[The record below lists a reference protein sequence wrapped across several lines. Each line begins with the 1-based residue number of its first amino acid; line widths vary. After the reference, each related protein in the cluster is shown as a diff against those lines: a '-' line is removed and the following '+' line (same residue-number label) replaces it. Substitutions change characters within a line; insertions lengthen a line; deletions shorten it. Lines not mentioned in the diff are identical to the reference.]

1 MSNVETFNPETKAK
15 VLLVDDRPDKLLAL
29 SAILEDMGQDVV
41 TARSGQEALRCLL
54 KDDFA
59 VILLD
64 VNMPQMDGFETAA
77 LIRERAR
84 SEKTP
89 IIFLTAYSE
98 AEVHAARGYS
108 LGAVDYI
115 QMPVQPEVLKA
126 KVSVFVDLFRKS
138 ERIRQQAAE
147 VTDRLHFETRRNR
160 FFTLAVDM
168 LGIAAFDGY
177 FRQLNPA
184 WERALGWTDAELR
197 ERPFAEFLHPDDR
210 AAADSAFRRLAE
222 DLFTAR
228 FEARHRH
235 KAGGY
240 RWLSWSAA
248 AFKEEGLVYVF
259 AHDVTDRKAAE
270 EDRLQLVREQE
281 ARRTAQRENE
291 IKDQF
296 LATLSHELRA
306 PLTPILSWTSLLR
319 SGLVDPES
327 VARGIEVIDR
337 NVRLQVRLV
346 EDLLDTSRIISGK
359 LHVERRGMDL
369 LAVIEA
375 GLEAVGSRDP
385 AEAAAAG
392 GPPARH
398 AGVDPGRSA
407 AAAAGDLEPG
417 LERRQVHAG
426 GRSRRG
432 AARTQRGDRA
442 ALRERHRHRHQPGL
456 PAARVRSLPPG
467 RDRQRAQVRRA
478 GARPDDR
485 APRRRGARRKRG
497 SVQRRRRRRLV
508 LLRHV
513 ADAVERLRRR
523 PQSEP
528 GGAGARARPLQG
540 RQNPERGGPM
550 KPRNEDDA
558 RVEERTSLRIKLFKE
573 SSRQDSPAAPEQG
586 RSAREE
592 WDRRQSIRSRFDS
605 TRDSGA
611 GLRS

>member
-1 MSNVETFNPETKAK
+1 MSNPETAFSPDTKAK

-29 SAILEDMGQDVV
+29 SAILEDMGQEVV

-115 QMPVQPEVLKA
+115 QLPVQPEVLKA
-126 KVSVFVDLFRKS
+126 KVAVFVDLFRKS

-197 ERPFAEFLHPDDR
+197 ERPFSEFLHPDDR
-210 AAADSAFRRLAE
+210 GAADSAFRRLAE

-235 KAGGY
+235 KSGGY

-375 GLEAVGSRDP
+375 GLEAVGPAILQKRLQLEVHLPDTPVWIQGDP
-385 AEAAAAG
+385 QRLQQVIWNLASNAAKFTPDG
-392 GPPARH
+392 GR
-398 AGVDPGRSA
+398 VEVR
-407 AAAAGDLEPG
+407 
-417 LERRQVHAG
+417 LERSGESVRLSVSDTGIGISPDFLPQVFDRFRQAETGSARKFG
-426 GRSRRG
+426 GLG
-432 AARTQRGDRA
+432 LGLTIV
-442 ALRERHRHRHQPGL
+442 RHVVEAHG
-456 PAARVRSLPPG
+456 
-467 RDRQRAQVRRA
+467 
-478 GARPDDR
+478 
-485 APRRRGARRKRG
+485 G
-497 SVQRRRRRRLV
+497 SVEAYSAGPGSGSCFSVTLPVQPSSSAEDPNATQEAPTELE
-508 LLRHV
+508 LG
-513 ADAVERLRRR
+513 R
-523 PQSEP
+523 P
-528 GGAGARARPLQG
+528 GDVRT
-540 RQNPERGGPM
+540 
-550 KPRNEDDA
+550 RNE
-558 RVEERTSLRIKLFKE
+558 VT
-573 SSRQDSPAAPEQG
+573 Q
-586 RSAREE
+586 
-592 WDRRQSIRSRFDS
+592 
-605 TRDSGA
+605 
-611 GLRS
+611 

>member
-1 MSNVETFNPETKAK
+1 MPMNANDVQLEPETKAK

-29 SAILEDMGQDVV
+29 SAILEDMGQEVV

-98 AEVHAARGYS
+98 AEAQAARGYS

-115 QMPVQPEVLKA
+115 QLPVQPDVLKA
-126 KVSVFVDLFRKS
+126 KVAVFVDLFRKS

-168 LGIAAFDGY
+168 LGIAGFDCY

-184 WERALGWTDAELR
+184 WERALGLSDAELR
-197 ERPFAEFLHPDDR
+197 ERPFVEFLHPDDR
-210 AAADSAFRRLAE
+210 AAANSAFRRLAE

-240 RWLSWSAA
+240 RWLAWSAA

-375 GLEAVGSRDP
+375 GLEAVGPAILHKRLQLEVHLPDTPVWIQGDP
-385 AEAAAAG
+385 QRLQQVVWNLVSNACKFTAEGGRVEVRLERSGESVRLSVSDSGIGITADFLPHVFDRFRQAETGSARKFGGLGLGLTIVRHVVEAHGGTVEAYSAGAGAGSCFSVTLPAQPAAA
-392 GPPARH
+392 PPDEPKQADH
-398 AGVDPGRSA
+398 PGSHEL
-407 AAAAGDLEPG
+407 G
-417 LERRQVHAG
+417 
-426 GRSRRG
+426 
-432 AARTQRGDRA
+432 
-442 ALRERHRHRHQPGL
+442 GL
-456 PAARVRSLPPG
+456 PAGSHDVR
-467 RDRQRAQVRRA
+467 
-478 GARPDDR
+478 
-485 APRRRGARRKRG
+485 PR
-497 SVQRRRRRRLV
+497 SVFE
-508 LLRHV
+508 
-513 ADAVERLRRR
+513 A
-523 PQSEP
+523 
-528 GGAGARARPLQG
+528 
-540 RQNPERGGPM
+540 
-550 KPRNEDDA
+550 
-558 RVEERTSLRIKLFKE
+558 
-573 SSRQDSPAAPEQG
+573 SSRNS
-586 RSAREE
+586 
-592 WDRRQSIRSRFDS
+592 
-605 TRDSGA
+605 
-611 GLRS
+611 

>member
-222 DLFTAR
+222 DLFTVR

-375 GLEAVGSRDP
+375 GLEAVGPAILQKRLQLEVHLPDTPVWIQGDPQRLQQVIWNLVSNAAKFTPEGGRVEVRLERSGEIVRLSVSDTGIGISPDFLPHVFDRFRQAETGSARKFGGLGLGLTIVRHVVEAHGGSVEAYSAGVGAGSCFSVTLPTQSSASADDPNPNQEEPALELGPSRD
-385 AEAAAAG
+385 
-392 GPPARH
+392 
-398 AGVDPGRSA
+398 V
-407 AAAAGDLEPG
+407 
-417 LERRQVHAG
+417 
-426 GRSRRG
+426 
-432 AARTQRGDRA
+432 RT
-442 ALRERHRHRHQPGL
+442 
-456 PAARVRSLPPG
+456 
-467 RDRQRAQVRRA
+467 
-478 GARPDDR
+478 
-485 APRRRGARRKRG
+485 
-497 SVQRRRRRRLV
+497 
-508 LLRHV
+508 
-513 ADAVERLRRR
+513 
-523 PQSEP
+523 
-528 GGAGARARPLQG
+528 
-540 RQNPERGGPM
+540 
-550 KPRNEDDA
+550 RNEVA
-558 RVEERTSLRIKLFKE
+558 
-573 SSRQDSPAAPEQG
+573 Q
-586 RSAREE
+586 
-592 WDRRQSIRSRFDS
+592 
-605 TRDSGA
+605 
-611 GLRS
+611 

>member
-1 MSNVETFNPETKAK
+1 MNSDPMLDPYAKAK

-29 SAILEDMGQDVV
+29 GAILQDMGQEVV
-41 TARSGQEALRCLL
+41 TASSGQEALRCLL

-89 IIFLTAYSE
+89 IIFVTAISE
-98 AEVHAARGYS
+98 AEANAARGYS

-115 QMPVQPEVLKA
+115 QLPVQPDVLKA
-126 KVSVFVDLFRKS
+126 KVAVFVDLFRKS

-168 LGIAAFDGY
+168 LGIAGFDGY
-177 FRQLNPA
+177 FRQLNPS
-184 WERALGWTDAELR
+184 WERALGFSEAELR
-197 ERPFAEFLHPDDR
+197 ERPIVEFLHPDDR
-210 AAADSAFRRLAE
+210 PAAETALQRLAS

-228 FEARHRH
+228 FESRHRH
-235 KAGGY
+235 KHGGY
-240 RWLSWSAA
+240 RWLAWSAA

-369 LAVIEA
+369 LTVVEA
-375 GLEAVGSRDP
+375 GLESVGPAIVQKRLQLHVQLPEAPVWIQGDPQRLQQVIWNLVSNAAKFTPEGGRIEVHLERVGDTVRLSVSDSGVGISPDFLPHVFDRFRQAETGSARSFGGLGLGLTIVRHVVEAHGGTVEAHSAGVGSGACFSVTLKAQHPVSLEGQKP
-385 AEAAAAG
+385 AE
-392 GPPARH
+392 
-398 AGVDPGRSA
+398 SA
-407 AAAAGDLEPG
+407 AAPETKKDGDGSG
-417 LERRQVHAG
+417 LGLLSED
-426 GRSRRG
+426 
-432 AARTQRGDRA
+432 ART
-442 ALRERHRHRHQPGL
+442 
-456 PAARVRSLPPG
+456 
-467 RDRQRAQVRRA
+467 
-478 GARPDDR
+478 
-485 APRRRGARRKRG
+485 
-497 SVQRRRRRRLV
+497 
-508 LLRHV
+508 
-513 ADAVERLRRR
+513 
-523 PQSEP
+523 
-528 GGAGARARPLQG
+528 
-540 RQNPERGGPM
+540 
-550 KPRNEDDA
+550 RNEVP
-558 RVEERTSLRIKLFKE
+558 R
-573 SSRQDSPAAPEQG
+573 
-586 RSAREE
+586 
-592 WDRRQSIRSRFDS
+592 
-605 TRDSGA
+605 
-611 GLRS
+611 

>member
-375 GLEAVGSRDP
+375 GLEAVGPAILQKRLQLEVHLPDTPVWIQGDPQRLQQVIWNLVSNAAKFTPEGGRVEVRLERSGEIVRLSVSDTGIGISPDFLPHVFDRFRQAETGSARKFGGLGLGLTIVRHVVEAHGGSVEAYSAGVGAGSCFSVTLPTQSSASADDPNPNQEEPALELGPSRD
-385 AEAAAAG
+385 
-392 GPPARH
+392 
-398 AGVDPGRSA
+398 V
-407 AAAAGDLEPG
+407 
-417 LERRQVHAG
+417 
-426 GRSRRG
+426 
-432 AARTQRGDRA
+432 RT
-442 ALRERHRHRHQPGL
+442 
-456 PAARVRSLPPG
+456 
-467 RDRQRAQVRRA
+467 
-478 GARPDDR
+478 
-485 APRRRGARRKRG
+485 
-497 SVQRRRRRRLV
+497 
-508 LLRHV
+508 
-513 ADAVERLRRR
+513 
-523 PQSEP
+523 
-528 GGAGARARPLQG
+528 
-540 RQNPERGGPM
+540 
-550 KPRNEDDA
+550 RNEVA
-558 RVEERTSLRIKLFKE
+558 
-573 SSRQDSPAAPEQG
+573 Q
-586 RSAREE
+586 
-592 WDRRQSIRSRFDS
+592 
-605 TRDSGA
+605 
-611 GLRS
+611 

>member
-1 MSNVETFNPETKAK
+1 MSNSDSSYEPETKAK

-29 SAILEDMGQDVV
+29 SAILEDMGQEVV

-98 AEVHAARGYS
+98 AEAHAARGYS

-115 QMPVQPEVLKA
+115 QMPVQLDVLKA
-126 KVSVFVDLFRKS
+126 KVSVFVELFRKS

-168 LGIAAFDGY
+168 LGIAGFDGY

-184 WERALGWTDAELR
+184 WERALGWSEADLR
-197 ERPFAEFLHPDDR
+197 ERPFSEFLHPEDR
-210 AAADSAFRRLAE
+210 ESAEAAFRRLAE

-235 KAGGY
+235 KSGGY

-375 GLEAVGSRDP
+375 GLEAVGP
-385 AEAAAAG
+385 AILQKRLQQVIWNLVSNACKFTPEGGRVEVRLERSGEMVRLSVSDTGIGISPDFLPHVFDRFRQAETGSARKFGGLGLGLTIVRHVVEAHGGSVEAYSAGAGSGSCFSVTLPTQPQASLDDAQPPEQAAAVEVEKGLKDEKG
-392 GPPARH
+392 GNGAATPGRPARD
-398 AGVDPGRSA
+398 VRPRS
-407 AAAAGDLEPG
+407 E
-417 LERRQVHAG
+417 V
-426 GRSRRG
+426 
-432 AARTQRGDRA
+432 
-442 ALRERHRHRHQPGL
+442 
-456 PAARVRSLPPG
+456 
-467 RDRQRAQVRRA
+467 
-478 GARPDDR
+478 
-485 APRRRGARRKRG
+485 PR
-497 SVQRRRRRRLV
+497 
-508 LLRHV
+508 
-513 ADAVERLRRR
+513 
-523 PQSEP
+523 
-528 GGAGARARPLQG
+528 
-540 RQNPERGGPM
+540 
-550 KPRNEDDA
+550 
-558 RVEERTSLRIKLFKE
+558 
-573 SSRQDSPAAPEQG
+573 
-586 RSAREE
+586 
-592 WDRRQSIRSRFDS
+592 
-605 TRDSGA
+605 
-611 GLRS
+611 

>member
-1 MSNVETFNPETKAK
+1 
-15 VLLVDDRPDKLLAL
+15 
-29 SAILEDMGQDVV
+29 
-41 TARSGQEALRCLL
+41 
-54 KDDFA
+54 
-59 VILLD
+59 
-64 VNMPQMDGFETAA
+64 
-77 LIRERAR
+77 
-84 SEKTP
+84 
-89 IIFLTAYSE
+89 
-98 AEVHAARGYS
+98 VHAARGYS

-235 KAGGY
+235 KGGGY

-375 GLEAVGSRDP
+375 GLEAVGPAILQKRLQLEVHLPDTPVWIQGDPQRLQQVIWNLVSNAAKFTPEGGRVEVRLERSGEIVRLSVSDTGIGISPDFLPHVFDRFRQAETGSARKFGGLGLGLTIVRHVVEAHGGSVEAYSAGVGAGSCFSVTLPTQSSASADDPSPNQEEPALELGPSRD
-385 AEAAAAG
+385 
-392 GPPARH
+392 
-398 AGVDPGRSA
+398 V
-407 AAAAGDLEPG
+407 
-417 LERRQVHAG
+417 
-426 GRSRRG
+426 
-432 AARTQRGDRA
+432 RT
-442 ALRERHRHRHQPGL
+442 
-456 PAARVRSLPPG
+456 
-467 RDRQRAQVRRA
+467 
-478 GARPDDR
+478 
-485 APRRRGARRKRG
+485 
-497 SVQRRRRRRLV
+497 
-508 LLRHV
+508 
-513 ADAVERLRRR
+513 
-523 PQSEP
+523 
-528 GGAGARARPLQG
+528 
-540 RQNPERGGPM
+540 
-550 KPRNEDDA
+550 RNEVA
-558 RVEERTSLRIKLFKE
+558 
-573 SSRQDSPAAPEQG
+573 Q
-586 RSAREE
+586 
-592 WDRRQSIRSRFDS
+592 
-605 TRDSGA
+605 
-611 GLRS
+611 

>member
-375 GLEAVGSRDP
+375 GLEAVGPAILQKRLQLEVHLPDTPVWIQGDPQRLQQVIWNLVSNAAKFTPEGGRVEVRLERSGEIVRLSVSDTGIGISPDFLPHVFDRFRQAETGSARKFGGLGLGLTIVRHVVEAHGGSVEAYSAGVGAGSCFSVTLPTQSSASADDPNPNQEEPALELGPSRD
-385 AEAAAAG
+385 
-392 GPPARH
+392 
-398 AGVDPGRSA
+398 V
-407 AAAAGDLEPG
+407 
-417 LERRQVHAG
+417 
-426 GRSRRG
+426 
-432 AARTQRGDRA
+432 RT
-442 ALRERHRHRHQPGL
+442 
-456 PAARVRSLPPG
+456 
-467 RDRQRAQVRRA
+467 
-478 GARPDDR
+478 
-485 APRRRGARRKRG
+485 
-497 SVQRRRRRRLV
+497 
-508 LLRHV
+508 
-513 ADAVERLRRR
+513 
-523 PQSEP
+523 
-528 GGAGARARPLQG
+528 
-540 RQNPERGGPM
+540 
-550 KPRNEDDA
+550 RNEVA
-558 RVEERTSLRIKLFKE
+558 R
-573 SSRQDSPAAPEQG
+573 
-586 RSAREE
+586 
-592 WDRRQSIRSRFDS
+592 
-605 TRDSGA
+605 
-611 GLRS
+611 